1 VLEEASTRSR
11 GWLGVEPF
19 AVLGMIVALGLSFLV
34 IGYAWGSRVRI
45 RDARA
50 AEQLLADPPDL
61 AELNR
66 APSRLDSTGRIHKPG
81 PPQ

>member
-1 VLEEASTRSR
+1 
-11 GWLGVEPF
+11 VEPF

-34 IGYAWGSRVRI
+34 IGYSWGSRVRI

-66 APSRLDSTGRIHKPG
+66 APSRLDSTGRIHRSGQPK
-81 PPQ
+81 